1 MPTRSASAR
10 PQLPTKWLLGL
21 IGCLL
26 VYGLVQPTLNARLG
40 WSLPSVASLVSDEP
54 SPTAKGSAATAPPP
68 PQSTASPQSTG
79 SSTNQTT
86 PAASQEAV
94 ETVEDYLK
102 ENPPGS
108 EDYLSPGGL
117 RYTRGSEEGHRLKHV
132 AKHLE
137 DQPDRPGK
145 HGVFEGDMLQVLR
158 LLDEAFERSQRGD
171 RGTRQT
177 KQDRRTVHE
186 VTFDQVIG
194 YVGGQDGG
202 RNRNPPAK
210 RVRLVVEGNR
220 VITAFPF

>member
-1 MPTRSASAR
+1 MPARPASTR

-26 VYGLVQPTLNARLG
+26 VYGLVQPTLNTRLG
-40 WSLPSVASLVSDEP
+40 WTLPSVASLLSDEP
-54 SPTAKGSAATAPPP
+54 SATGKSSPTPAPPKTNSSASN
-68 PQSTASPQSTG
+68 STK
-79 SSTNQTT
+79 TT
-86 PAASQEAV
+86 PARETASQPAV
-94 ETVEDYLK
+94 ETVEDFIK
-102 ENPPGS
+102 ESAPGT

-137 DQPDRPGK
+137 DQPTRPGK
-145 HGVFEGDMLQVLR
+145 HGVFDGDLLQVLR
-158 LLDEAFERSQRGD
+158 LLDEAYERSQRDD

-177 KQDRRTVHE
+177 EQDRRTVHE

-194 YVGGQDGG
+194 YVGGRDGE

-210 RVRLVVEGNR
+210 RVRLVLEGNR

>member
-1 MPTRSASAR
+1 MPARLASTR

-26 VYGLVQPTLNARLG
+26 VYGLVQPTLNTRLG
-40 WSLPSVASLVSDEP
+40 WTLPSITSLLSDEP
-54 SPTAKGSAATAPPP
+54 SATAKSSTTTAP
-68 PQSTASPQSTG
+68 TSPQSTG
-79 SSTNQTT
+79 TT
-86 PAASQEAV
+86 ASQPAV
-94 ETVEDYLK
+94 ETVEDFLT
-102 ENPPGS
+102 ESAPGT

-132 AKHLE
+132 ARHLE
-137 DQPDRPGK
+137 DQPTRPGK
-145 HGVFEGDMLQVLR
+145 HGVFDGDLLQVLR

-177 KQDRRTVHE
+177 MQDQRTVHE

-194 YVGGQDGG
+194 YVGGRDGE